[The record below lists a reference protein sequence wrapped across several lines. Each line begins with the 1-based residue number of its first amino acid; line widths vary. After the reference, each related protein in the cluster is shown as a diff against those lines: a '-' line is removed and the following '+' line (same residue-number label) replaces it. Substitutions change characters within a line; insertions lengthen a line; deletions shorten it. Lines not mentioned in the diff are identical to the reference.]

1 MATMYQAQV
10 SVDGSPWKPVG
21 PTMSHRVLVEANID
35 GYRNQVAE
43 KAPHLVGHY
52 VFRVVEVNV

>member
-1 MATMYQAQV
+1 MAVKYQAQV
-10 SVDGSPWKPVG
+10 SVDGSPWQPMG
-21 PTMSHRVLVEANID
+21 EPMAHQPLVEANID
-35 GYRNQVAE
+35 GYRDQVAE